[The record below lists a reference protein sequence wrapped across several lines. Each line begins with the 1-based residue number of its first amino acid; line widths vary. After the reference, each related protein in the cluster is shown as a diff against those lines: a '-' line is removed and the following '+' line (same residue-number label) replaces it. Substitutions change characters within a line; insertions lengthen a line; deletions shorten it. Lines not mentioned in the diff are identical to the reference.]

1 MKRIVN
7 ELGKLSWGKRVYAVV
22 VLCATT
28 AIALPAQTFTTLHSF
43 DGTDGDQPWAGLV
56 QASNGD
62 LYGTTVAG
70 GANGGGTV
78 FKIAPNGTETTL
90 YSLCAQGYPNCP
102 DGYEPYAGLVQATN
116 GELYGTTTYGGSRTN
131 YPCDF
136 FHGCG
141 TVFKITPSGTLT
153 TLYSFCSQNECP
165 DVLTTL
171 YDFCAQAGCQDG
183 ESPWAGLV
191 QATNRDLYGTTG
203 GGGASGPG
211 TVFKIVPGGTL
222 MTLHSFDSEDGASPL
237 AALVQAPNADL
248 YGTTY
253 LGGAHGGGTVFEI
266 TPSGA
271 LSTLY
276 NFCAQTGCTDG
287 KYPSAGLVQAASGDF
302 YGTTQE
308 GGANG
313 AGTVFKITPSGTLMT
328 LHSFCALGLPCTD
341 GQTPSA
347 GLIQATNGD
356 FYGTTFGG
364 GTNGSYGTI
373 FKITPRGA
381 LTTLYSFCSQSRC
394 ADGANPQMGLV
405 QATDGDFYG
414 TTFAGGAGSGT
425 VFSLSVGLSP
435 FVKTLPTSG
444 EVGAAVRILGSD
456 LTGATSV
463 SFNDT
468 EVRSR
473 SFRLPKSRPPYR
485 PGLPPERSAW

>member
-237 AALVQAPNADL
+237 AALVQAPNGDL

-287 KYPSAGLVQAASGDF
+287 KYPSAGLIQAA
-302 YGTTQE
+302 
-308 GGANG
+308 
-313 AGTVFKITPSGTLMT
+313 
-328 LHSFCALGLPCTD
+328 
-341 GQTPSA
+341 
-347 GLIQATNGD
+347 NGD